1 MRKYL
6 FRGKNAKGEWE
17 YGDLITG
24 DQYGPYIRNRALIY
38 VGVDS
43 ETVGQF
49 TGLKD
54 CDGREIYEGDVIAS
68 SFADYKA
75 VVEFRN
81 GAFIAV
87 TGPVD
92 TYQALY
98 GVLRLKGLRVIG
110 NVHDNSDLLEA
121 THD

>member
-1 MRKYL
+1 MREIK
-6 FRGKNAKGEWE
+6 FRGYDDLTGNGWV
-17 YGDLITG
+17 YGDFSHG
-24 DQYGPYIRNRALIY
+24 YYGNECL
-38 VGVDS
+38 VDEIIVVE
-43 ETVGQF
+43 ETVGQY
-49 TGLKD
+49 TGLRD
-54 CDGREIYEGDVIAS
+54 SHGREIYEGDVIAS

-81 GAFIAV
+81 GAFVAV

-110 NVHDNSDLLEA
+110 NVYDSPELLEA
-121 THD
+121 AHERD